1 MVDKLA
7 HLLVCRD
14 HDCAIVENFD
24 WYIRENWVGSK
35 QRASY
40 TNLP

>member
-1 MVDKLA
+1 MVDQLA

-24 WYIRENWVGSK
+24 YIRENWVGSK
-35 QRASY
+35 QKASY